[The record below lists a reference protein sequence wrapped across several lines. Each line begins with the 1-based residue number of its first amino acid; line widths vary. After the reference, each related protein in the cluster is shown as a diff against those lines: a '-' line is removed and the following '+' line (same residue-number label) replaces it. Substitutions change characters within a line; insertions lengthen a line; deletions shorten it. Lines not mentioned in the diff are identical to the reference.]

1 LRGGV
6 GRQKS
11 SVGGWDRLTARR
23 CARAGGGDGLPPGG
37 GPVFP
42 PCARKG
48 GRPAVSKRRE
58 NELREDWRAAR
69 RHGYQGGP
77 AYRPAV
83 ARSSPLARARGED
96 RVFRNDEKTNC
107 GRTGVPPGGTDIGGD
122 RRTARRCGREGGEDR
137 ATARRWPSPFPLC
150 KQGGGGIGFFETT
163 RKRIAEGPVCPKTR
177 FFLDLLTGRT
187 SLTQST
193 LVSH

>member
-1 LRGGV
+1 MGEAQSVSSALQKTRSCTLARGRGTPKKLGWGV
-6 GRQKS
+6 GPAYRPEVRS
-11 SVGGWDRLTARR
+11 RR
-23 CARAGGGDGLPPGG
+23 
-37 GPVFP
+37 
-42 PCARKG
+42 G
-48 GRPAVSKRRE
+48 GRP
-58 NELREDWRAAR
+58 
-69 RHGYQGGP
+69 G
-77 AYRPAV
+77 YRPAV

-96 RVFRNDEKTNC
+96 QPFRNDEKTNC